1 MTGTTVILIS
11 VTALLL
17 SIFVVYFYDKK
28 LTREIAQHE
37 ERMKKKGHFKRH
49 FLK

>member
-28 LTREIAQHE
+28 LTREIDEHE